1 METSRPGTPAASRS
15 SPAARLGVSEQFACR
30 VTGQHRATQRH
41 EPVTATPRDPDATLR
56 SWLRHYAMD
65 HPRRGFRPAYHNARA
80 EGWAVNHEKIQCLWR
95 EEGLRVPQR
104 RRHKGHGNS
113 TAPPTVISDAPNRV
127 WAVDFQFDVTTDG
140 WPIKIVSI
148 VDEHTGECLGG
159 MVERSITGEHL
170 IGELSRLAT
179 ERDTFP
185 ALLRCDKGLELP
197 RNGRLVIG
205 SGWSAHHSARLAV
218 ARNGDV
224 ESINSRIRDECLTIN
239 SFWSLAQA
247 RVVTE
252 RLSFAVDQFT
262 GSGHGHWAPPHG
274 SVLCYPPAG
283 GRGITGCLTPYFTT

>member
-1 METSRPGTPAASRS
+1 M
-15 SPAARLGVSEQFACR
+15 
-30 VTGQHRATQRH
+30 
-41 EPVTATPRDPDATLR
+41 
-56 SWLRHYAMD
+56 
-65 HPRRGFRPAYHNARA
+65 
-80 EGWAVNHEKIQCLWR
+80 
-95 EEGLRVPQR
+95 PQR

-185 ALLRCDKGLELP
+185 AVLRCDKGLELP
-197 RNGRLVIG
+197 CNGRLVIG
-205 SGWSAHHSARLAV
+205 SGRSAHHSARIAV
-218 ARNGDV
+218 ARNGYV

-239 SFWSLAQA
+239 SFWSVAQA

-262 GSGHGHWAPPHG
+262 GSGHGHWGPRTDPY
-274 SVLCYPPAG
+274 SVTPRRAAG
-283 GRGITGCLTPYFTT
+283 ASRRA